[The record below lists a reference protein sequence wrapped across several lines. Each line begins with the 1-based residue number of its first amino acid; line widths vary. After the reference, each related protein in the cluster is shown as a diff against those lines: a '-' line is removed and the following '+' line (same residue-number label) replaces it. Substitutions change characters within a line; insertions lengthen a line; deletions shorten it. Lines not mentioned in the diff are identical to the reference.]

1 MGRKRKERIA
11 MSKSFVVSGDQQP
24 IWFFICFQI
33 FNWYYIASYS
43 YLGCLVRFLSR
54 DLPHTLIKATNS
66 TGLTTVVYLERT
78 QNNGKEELS
87 SLSDLCLKCSPS
99 IFFFQPTNIDNYAC
113 AKPCWR
119 QWVLVKKIPC
129 PYTASIPE
137 EWIKRKICTI
147 LVISTLRQV
156 IHKEQQCRRKGTFT

>member
-1 MGRKRKERIA
+1 MRGKAGWREGKWEGKQVHRTGEEKGITMGRKRKERIA

-24 IWFFICFQI
+24 SNFSICFQI

-66 TGLTTVVYLERT
+66 RGLTTVVYLERT

-99 IFFFQPTNIDNYAC
+99 LFFFNQPTLITMHVPSPVGDSGF
-113 AKPCWR
+113 
-119 QWVLVKKIPC
+119 Q
-129 PYTASIPE
+129 
-137 EWIKRKICTI
+137 
-147 LVISTLRQV
+147 
-156 IHKEQQCRRKGTFT
+156 